1 MASQR
6 TIRTA
11 YHLVDERNWASIQ
24 AHGLLSTK
32 RLATASGYDLQQL
45 RQHRATGLALASG
58 IPIRDQ
64 SPMPPAVLGKYLQDG
79 LSPEDWYDL
88 LNSKVFF
95 WLDPDRLNRQRRAC
109 GAAPQRVL
117 VIDAARMLEKHG
129 GRAAVTAINTGN
141 AMRAAASRGLST
153 FVPWERWTSD
163 GWESREGGSNGHP
176 ASDAQAGRTHDRRCS

>member
-1 MASQR
+1 
-6 TIRTA
+6 
-11 YHLVDERNWASIQ
+11 
-24 AHGLLSTK
+24 
-32 RLATASGYDLQQL
+32 LATASGYDLQQL

-58 IPIRDQ
+58 IRIRDQ

-109 GAAPQRVL
+109 GAAPQKVL

-141 AMRAAASRGLST
+141 AMRAAAPRGLST

-163 GWESREGGSNGHP
+163 GWESEKV
-176 ASDAQAGRTHDRRCS
+176 GRTAIRPATHKPVELTIENAVEDIMDHVIEMIPLDAGQTLGANNRVVAER